1 MIARLSTLENTG
13 KMVGME
19 RFGVVLRRERL
30 ARKLSQEGLGALAGF
45 DRTYINKIETGRV
58 YRPEDDNI
66 AKLAT
71 ALDMT
76 ADELLA
82 NVEPPLMLREDR
94 GLLAVDLEDD
104 ELLQVYHRMADDDRK
119 RLVVIARALWLA
131 SEP

>member
-1 MIARLSTLENTG
+1 
-13 KMVGME
+13 ME

-30 ARKLSQEGLGALAGF
+30 ARKLSQEELGELSGIG
-45 DRTYINKIETGRV
+45 RTHVNRIETGET
-58 YRPEDDNI
+58 YRPKDETI
-66 AKLAT
+66 AKLAA

>member
-1 MIARLSTLENTG
+1 
-13 KMVGME
+13 ME
-19 RFGVVLRRERL
+19 RFGIALKRARI
-30 ARKLSQEGLGALAGF
+30 ARKLSQEKLADLAGLN
-45 DRTYINKIETGRV
+45 RTYVNKIETGRV

-66 AKLAT
+66 DKLAA
-71 ALDMT
+71 ALGMT
-76 ADELLA
+76 SEELLE

>member
-1 MIARLSTLENTG
+1 
-13 KMVGME
+13 MVGME